1 MQLFAIMRRQGWQ
14 SRDELDEAGER
25 SNHAREV
32 EMDGRLRWVRS
43 YFFREHDGSLGTICI
58 YEAESEEDVREH
70 AQRGRLPA
78 DEVLPVFE
86 TVVNRPDPDPASVA

>member
-1 MQLFAIMRRQGWQ
+1 MQLYAIMRRRGWQ
-14 SRDELDEAGER
+14 DRDELDEAGER

-43 YFFREHDGSLGTICI
+43 YFFREQDGSLGTICI
-58 YEAESEEDVREH
+58 YEAQNEQDVREH

-86 TVVNRPDPDPASVA
+86 TVVNRPDPDAAPVA

>member
-1 MQLFAIMRRQGWQ
+1 MQLYAIMRRRGWQ
-14 SRDELDEAGER
+14 GRHELDEAGER

-43 YFFREHDGSLGTICI
+43 YFFREQ
-58 YEAESEEDVREH
+58 DVREH
-70 AQRGRLPA
+70 AQRGKLPA

-86 TVVNRPDPDPASVA
+86 TVVNRPDPDAAPVA